1 MILGRGYVCAKR
13 FFNLSLLCSSL
24 YLVFSEHEQAMV
36 KFSRVS
42 KKKDSEKVVVHYILL
57 SNTHTHTHTLI
68 SESMETHN
76 WNA

>member
-1 MILGRGYVCAKR
+1 
-13 FFNLSLLCSSL
+13 
-24 YLVFSEHEQAMV
+24 MV

-68 SESMETHN
+68 SESMETHD